1 MCRNCG
7 VKLKDYH
14 ETSTKYLLGRY
25 NYFIAFNT
33 TSSRWGAT
41 SVLSTLFSFL
51 IALSIGLLA
60 ISLALSEGFSKMI
73 VSAWVALGFT
83 IFIGLIGTL
92 GMLFMVWVTAYWLRF
107 PLKEDSPTLT
117 NINKTV
123 NELIPQ
129 ELRNID
135 TSIQE
140 IGKKMERQN
149 EQETR
154 DTKTKRDGKA

>member
-1 MCRNCG
+1 
-7 VKLKDYH
+7 
-14 ETSTKYLLGRY
+14 
-25 NYFIAFNT
+25 
-33 TSSRWGAT
+33 
-41 SVLSTLFSFL
+41 
-51 IALSIGLLA
+51 
-60 ISLALSEGFSKMI
+60 MI